1 MDDGTG
7 TIVDVSANHAYL
19 STAVFTVES
28 NEPPADVTNLTA
40 SIGDSQVDLDWEA
53 SSLASVYYIFVDGSS
68 VPIETTSTNYT
79 IGELTNDVEHTF
91 VVKAVNSGRFKRRRH
106 SDSHS

>member
-1 MDDGTG
+1 MPAGTYKITAVTVPTKMDDGTG

-53 SSLASVYYIFVDGSS
+53 QVLLQYIIYLLMVQVF
-68 VPIETTSTNYT
+68 
-79 IGELTNDVEHTF
+79 L
-91 VVKAVNSGRFKRRRH
+91 
-106 SDSHS
+106 